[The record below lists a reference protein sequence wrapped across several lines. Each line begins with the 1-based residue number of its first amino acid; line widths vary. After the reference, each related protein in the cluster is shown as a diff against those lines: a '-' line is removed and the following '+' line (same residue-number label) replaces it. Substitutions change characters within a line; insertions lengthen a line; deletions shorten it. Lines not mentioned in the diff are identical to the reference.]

1 MGAMLAATMQAPLM
15 SIMMVFE
22 MTMDYKIVLPL
33 MLAMVTAHYTV
44 PRYVDVGPTYAVP
57 QITNCDPSSTTR
69 LAGIWKKSLALVA
82 FLVRK
87 AKRRARKGH
96 MCWVLVN
103 TMDSRER

>member
-1 MGAMLAATMQAPLM
+1 MATAAEGTNLAFHILNAVDTPRGAVAL
-15 SIMMVFE
+15 
-22 MTMDYKIVLPL
+22 
-33 MLAMVTAHYTV
+33 VT
-44 PRYVDVGPTYAVP
+44 GMVP